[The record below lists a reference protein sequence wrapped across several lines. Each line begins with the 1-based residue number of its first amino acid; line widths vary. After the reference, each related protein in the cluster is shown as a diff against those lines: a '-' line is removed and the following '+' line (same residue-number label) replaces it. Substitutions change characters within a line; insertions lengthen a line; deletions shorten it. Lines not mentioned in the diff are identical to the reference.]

1 MIKLLPS
8 PVKSLQRTIEKSGVI
23 MDNIEVLLEITIS
36 QKMKDPVLEALEHA
50 GIEPD
55 FVHVGVGEVTIEI
68 SEASYEN
75 ALDVVES
82 VLLTGF

>member
-1 MIKLLPS
+1 MF
-8 PVKSLQRTIEKSGVI
+8 V
-23 MDNIEVLLEITIS
+23 EVLGEITIP

-55 FVHVGVGEVTIEI
+55 FVHVGVGEVTIEV
-68 SEASYEN
+68 SQEVYED
-75 ALDVVES
+75 ALEVVDS